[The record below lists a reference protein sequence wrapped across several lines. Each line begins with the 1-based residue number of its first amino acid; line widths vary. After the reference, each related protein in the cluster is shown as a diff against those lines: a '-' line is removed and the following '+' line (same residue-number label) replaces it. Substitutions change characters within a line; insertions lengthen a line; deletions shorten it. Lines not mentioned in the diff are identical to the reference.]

1 MAMFPR
7 PVSPLRAIGDLRAF
21 LRTRPRYELISA
33 IAALAVATVLMI
45 VVWRDFTV
53 TKAYDPPEI
62 TYVTQWPASRTA
74 AEARAQQAIDG
85 PREAAKKRAD
95 DAAALKRRQEFQR
108 LADRLG
114 IK

>member
-1 MAMFPR
+1 MRSAICA
-7 PVSPLRAIGDLRAF
+7 VSCARVRAN
-21 LRTRPRYELISA
+21 ELISA

-45 VVWRDFTV
+45 VVWRDFSV
-53 TKAYDPPEI
+53 TKAYEPPDI
-62 TYVTQWPASRTA
+62 TYVTQWPGTRTA
-74 AEARAQQAIDG
+74 AEVRAQQAIDG
-85 PREAAKKRAD
+85 PREAAERKAA